1 MTNLN
6 KESGFITLTVVLI
19 IVLLITAL
27 SLMTGKMLMG
37 EQRSVSN
44 QVRYHEAMNAA
55 QAGLDKGIAH
65 LMSNFDNRADFNHLD
80 ALPNYHVSFG
90 NPTEITLGD
99 NIIRSVAI
107 RSVGTSGYS
116 ASSATSTD
124 AESRVTVSQQVIE
137 IPTLSS
143 LPDAPLTVAAGTA
156 IGGNLAIVANPNGG
170 GAGVPLSIWSRESV
184 DIGASFS
191 SCGGEEYDFTKN
203 SGCTSA
209 PYSSNKNGKQS
220 DIVENDK
227 VYFPPDSEALLAYVF
242 AGSST
247 VEEVISD
254 TIQSNPTDYEDRVGV
269 NKTGLADCSS
279 LDSSS
284 KGRYIINGNCSPSGN
299 IGSRVNPVELLV
311 VDGNLTLNANT
322 IIYGL
327 VFAFDKPDNP
337 NDPTYPT
344 TATYD
349 MKINGTASVY
359 GVVISNY
366 KLGISAGNFNAV
378 YDADV
383 LTNLANGSKRI
394 VATVP
399 GSWRDWE

>member
-27 SLMTGKMLMG
+27 SLMTGRMLMG
-37 EQRSVSN
+37 EQRSASN
-44 QVRYHEAMNAA
+44 QVRYHEAINAA
-55 QAGLDKGIAH
+55 QVGLDKGIAQ
-65 LMSNFDNRADFNHLD
+65 LMSNFDNRADLTHLT
-80 ALPNYHVSFG
+80 AVPYYQVSFG
-90 NPTEITLGD
+90 NVSEIALGD

-107 RSVGTSGYS
+107 RSVGTAGYS

-124 AESRVTVSQQVIE
+124 AESRAVVNQQAIE

-156 IGGNLAIVANPNGG
+156 IGGNLAIMANPNGG
-170 GAGVPLSIWSRESV
+170 GAGVPLSIWSRDLV
-184 DIGASFS
+184 DIGASFA
-191 SCGGEEYDFTKN
+191 SCGAEEYDFTKN
-203 SGCTSA
+203 SGCTTA
-209 PYSSNKNGKQS
+209 PYSSNKNGKQA
-220 DIVENDK
+220 DIVEDDK
-227 VYFPPDSEALLAYVF
+227 FYFPPDSEALLAYIF

-254 TIQSNPTDYEDRVGV
+254 TIQSNPGDYKYRVGV
-269 NKTGLADCSS
+269 NETGLADCSS
-279 LDSSS
+279 LNASSS
-284 KGRYIINGNCSPSGN
+284 GRYIINGNCAPSGS
-299 IGSRVNPVELLV
+299 IGSKEHPVELLI
-311 VDGNLTLNANT
+311 VDGNLTLNGNS

-327 VFAFDKPDNP
+327 VFAFDRTNSPD
-337 NDPTYPT
+337 YPS

-359 GVVISNY
+359 GVVISNF
-366 KLGISAGNFNAV
+366 KLKISSGNFNAV

-394 VATVP
+394 VAIVP

>member
-37 EQRSVSN
+37 EQRSASN

-55 QAGLDKGIAH
+55 QAGLDKGIAQ
-65 LMSNFDNRADFNHLD
+65 LMSDFDNRADLKHQT
-80 ALPNYHVSFG
+80 AVPYYQVSFG
-90 NPTEITLGD
+90 NVSEIALGD
-99 NIIRSVAI
+99 NIIRSVTI
-107 RSVGTSGYS
+107 RSVGTAGYS

-124 AESRVTVSQQVIE
+124 AESRVAVSQQVIE

-170 GAGVPLSIWSRESV
+170 GAGVPLSVWSREVV
-184 DIGASFS
+184 DIGASFA
-191 SCGGEEYDFTKN
+191 SCGREEYDYTGN
-203 SGCTSA
+203 SGCKTA
-209 PYSSNKNGKQS
+209 AYSSNKNGKQA
-220 DIVENDK
+220 DIVEDDK
-227 VYFPPDSEALLAYVF
+227 INFPPDSASLLAYIF

-279 LDSSS
+279 LNASSS
-284 KGRYIINGNCSPSGN
+284 GRYIINGNCAPSGTV
-299 IGSRVNPVELLV
+299 GSKDHPVELLV
-311 VDGNLTLNANT
+311 VDGDLTLNANA

-327 VFAFDKPDNP
+327 VFAFDTANSPD
-337 NDPTYPT
+337 YPS

-359 GVVISNY
+359 GVVVSNY
-366 KLGISAGNFNAV
+366 KLKISNGGFNAV
-378 YDADV
+378 YDPDV
-383 LTNLANGSKRI
+383 LTNLSNKSKRI
-394 VATVP
+394 VAIVP

>member
-1 MTNLN
+1 MTSFN
-6 KESGFITLTVVLI
+6 KASGFITLTVVLI

-27 SLMTGKMLMG
+27 SLMTGKMLVG

-65 LMSNFDNRADFNHLD
+65 LMSDFDNQSEFSNLTAV
-80 ALPNYHVSFG
+80 PYYHVSYG
-90 NPTEITLGD
+90 DVSEITLGD
-99 NIIRSVAI
+99 NTI
-107 RSVGTSGYS
+107 RSVGIRSIGTAGYS
-116 ASSATSTD
+116 ASSATSTN
-124 AESRVTVSQQVIE
+124 AESQVTVSQQVIE

-170 GAGVPLSIWSRESV
+170 GPGVPLSVWSRELV
-184 DIGASFS
+184 DIGASFA
-191 SCGGEEYDFTKN
+191 SCGAEEYDFIKN
-203 SGCTSA
+203 SGCTSE
-209 PYSSNKNGKQS
+209 PYSSSKNGKQA
-220 DIVENDK
+220 DIVEKDIAN
-227 VYFPPDSEALLAYVF
+227 FPPNSAALLAYIF

-247 VEEVISD
+247 VEEVIAD

-279 LDSSS
+279 LNSSS
-284 KGRYIINGNCSPSGN
+284 KGRYIINGNCSPSGS
-299 IGSRVNPVELLV
+299 IGSRDYPVELLV
-311 VDGNLTLNANT
+311 VNGSLTLNANT

-327 VFAFDKPDNP
+327 VFAFDKTNSP
-337 NDPTYPT
+337 NYPT

-359 GVVISNY
+359 GVIISNY
-366 KLGISAGNFNAV
+366 QLKLSNGNFNAV

-383 LTNLANGSKRI
+383 LINLTKGSKRI